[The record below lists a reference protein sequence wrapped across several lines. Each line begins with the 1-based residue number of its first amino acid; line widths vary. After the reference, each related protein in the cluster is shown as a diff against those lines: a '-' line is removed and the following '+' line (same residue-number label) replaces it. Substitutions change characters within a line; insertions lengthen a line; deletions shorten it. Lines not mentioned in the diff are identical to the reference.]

1 MDDQDLLKRYAKDG
15 DDEAFTTLV
24 ERYIGMVYGTAR
36 RADARATMNRR
47 RRSLR
52 TSSQSWPGMQT
63 S

>member
-36 RADARATMNRR
+36 R
-47 RRSLR
+47 R
-52 TSSQSWPGMQT
+52 TGNHE
-63 S
+63 